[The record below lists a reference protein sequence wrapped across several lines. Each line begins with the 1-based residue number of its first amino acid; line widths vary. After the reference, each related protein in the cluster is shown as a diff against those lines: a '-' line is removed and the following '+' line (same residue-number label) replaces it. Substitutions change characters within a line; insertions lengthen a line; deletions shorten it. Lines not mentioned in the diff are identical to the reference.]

1 MAAAIIGRYWRN
13 VSSPYGA
20 NLRTQEMYDIVICN
34 YASTHSFN
42 LFPFKI
48 STYFNMKHF

>member
-20 NLRTQEMYDIVICN
+20 YLRTQEMYDIVIRN
-34 YASTHSFN
+34 YAWTHS
-42 LFPFKI
+42 
-48 STYFNMKHF
+48 FNMKHF